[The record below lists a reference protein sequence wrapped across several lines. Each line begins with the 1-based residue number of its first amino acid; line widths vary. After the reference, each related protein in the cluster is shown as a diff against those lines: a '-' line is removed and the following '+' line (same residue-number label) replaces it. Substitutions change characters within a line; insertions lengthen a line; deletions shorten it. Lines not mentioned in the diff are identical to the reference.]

1 LYPGCKDGLKK
12 FRSSLELLQW
22 KATHG
27 VSDKGF
33 GALLKHLKNM
43 LPKDNELPTTT
54 YEAKQLVCP
63 LGLEVQKIHACP
75 NDYILYRGDEYKN
88 LDACLVCGALRYK
101 IRRED
106 PGISRGSVIPGR
118 EFLPRSY
125 GRLL

>member
-43 LPKDNELPTTT
+43 LPKNNELATTT

-63 LGLEVQKIHACP
+63 LGLEVYKIHACP
-75 NDYILYRGDEYKN
+75 NDCILYHGDDYEN
-88 LDACLVCGALRYK
+88 LGACPVCGALRYK

-106 PGISRGSVIPGR
+106 PGEVNGSVVLGR
-118 EFLPRSY
+118 
-125 GRLL
+125 